1 MSASAREPEPE
12 PVRVVLEMPAPEA
25 RALRARLR
33 PHRHRVELLVGEVAD
48 GCPDLVL
55 VDPYDGE
62 RGLRADLL
70 TRDRGAVRYAVLT
83 SGPMVET
90 LMWLLLES
98 ALSGRL
104 VGWIGPDLSPA
115 TIVDALERMA
125 RGEVVI
131 ATRAGSRQPRT
142 DPDELTQRELD
153 VLRLVARGHSNRE
166 ISSLLALSPNT
177 VKTYIRLAYRR
188 IGVASRSQA
197 VLWAV
202 GQGLHDEAVDP

>member
-1 MSASAREPEPE
+1 MSASAREPA
-12 PVRVVLEMPAPEA
+12 PVRVVLELPAPEA

-33 PHRHRVELLVGEVAD
+33 PHRQRVELLAGEGAERWAD
-48 GCPDLVL
+48 LAL
-55 VDPYDGE
+55 VDPYDEE
-62 RGLRADLL
+62 RGLRTDLL
-70 TRDRGAVRYAVLT
+70 TRDRGPLRYAVLT

-98 ALSGRL
+98 ALEGRL
-104 VGWIGPDLSPA
+104 VGWIGADLSPVV
-115 TIVDALERMA
+115 IVDALERMA

-131 ATRAGSRQPRT
+131 TTRTGTRQPRT

-153 VLRLVARGHSNRE
+153 VLRLVARGRSNRE
-166 ISSLLALSPNT
+166 ISTLLALSPNT

-188 IGVASRSQA
+188 IGVTSRSQA

-202 GQGLHDEAVDP
+202 GQGLHDEPDEA

>member
-1 MSASAREPEPE
+1 MSASA
-12 PVRVVLEMPAPEA
+12 PVSPPIRVALELPAPA
-25 RALRARLR
+25 QRALRARLR
-33 PHRHRVELLVGEVAD
+33 PHRQR
-48 GCPDLVL
+48 LVL
-55 VDPYDGE
+55 LAGEGTDPSADLAVVDPYDQDG
-62 RGLRADLL
+62 GLRADLL
-70 TRDRGAVRYAVLT
+70 TRDRGSLRYAVLT

-98 ALSGRL
+98 ALEGRL
-104 VGWIGPDLSPA
+104 AGWVGPDLSPA

-131 ATRAGSRQPRT
+131 ATRAGTRQPRT
-142 DPDELTQRELD
+142 DPGQLTPRELD

-166 ISSLLALSPNT
+166 ISTLLALSPNT

-188 IGVASRSQA
+188 IGVESRSQA

-202 GQGLHDEAVDP
+202 GQGLHEEAVDS

>member
-1 MSASAREPEPE
+1 MSADAPEPL
-12 PVRVVLEMPAPEA
+12 PVRVAIELPASAA
-25 RALRARLR
+25 RALRTLLR
-33 PHRHRVELLVGEVAD
+33 PHLQRVELLVGDAPYAD
-48 GCPDLVL
+48 ADLVL
-55 VDPYDGE
+55 VDPYDDDHA
-62 RGLRADLL
+62 LRSDLL
-70 TRDRGAVRYAVLT
+70 TRDRGPLRYAVLT

-98 ALSGRL
+98 ALEGRL

-115 TIVDALERMA
+115 VIVDALERMA

-131 ATRAGSRQPRT
+131 TTRTGTRQPRT
-142 DPDELTQRELD
+142 DPEQLTQRELD

-166 ISSLLALSPNT
+166 ISTLLALSPNT

-188 IGVASRSQA
+188 IGVESRSQA

-202 GQGLHDEAVDP
+202 AQGLHDETVDS